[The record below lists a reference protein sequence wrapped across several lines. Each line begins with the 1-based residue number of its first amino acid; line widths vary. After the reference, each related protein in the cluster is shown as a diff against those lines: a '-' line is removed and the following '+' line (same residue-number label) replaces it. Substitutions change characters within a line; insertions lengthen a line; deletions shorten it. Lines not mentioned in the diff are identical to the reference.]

1 MDKKSINELRR
12 RLKKDGCTFTKIC
25 GCYIDD
31 NKNKVTNLDEIFL
44 NLEDEEYFKYLEIA
58 KKVLST
64 NVGNNILELNFPLEE
79 EKPGGHQQFLLG
91 LKKSGLKDQG
101 LLDTFY
107 DMVIEK
113 YNSLGNYLI
122 LLFHDVYD
130 VMTKTTDNNK
140 LDESEEVYEYIICA
154 ICPMVLSKPGLG
166 YNKDKN
172 KISTLNREWFV
183 GMPETGFVF
192 PAFIDRSSDIHSVLM
207 YTADSKNVHTEM
219 IEDILGCREKL
230 TYAQQQDVLTDMVLE
245 VTGEDMVKDVMDTV
259 NIELAQVSDEN
270 PESYVSKEH
279 IKSALEHAGI
289 AENKAVNIG
298 DQYMSSIN
306 TEEVPLIGDIVPN
319 KAQKI
324 VKDNNEKE
332 LLKEEIKDLNR
343 KIASIEET
351 NDNNE
356 QLTVDEGEII
366 ITVNSEKKE
375 LIRRENIDGVNCV
388 VIPVSESDHVKIN

>member
-259 NIELAQVSDEN
+259 NIELAHVSDEN

-324 VKDNNEKE
+324 VKNNNEKE

-375 LIRRENIDGVNCV
+375 LIRRENIDGVNCL

>member
-12 RLKKDGCTFTKIC
+12 RLKKDGCTFTKMC

-31 NKNKVTNLDEIFL
+31 NKNKVTNLDEMFL

-101 LLDTFY
+101 LLDAFY

-207 YTADSKNVHTEM
+207 YTADSKNVHTDM

-259 NIELAQVSDEN
+259 NIELAHVSDEN

>member
-58 KKVLST
+58 T

-259 NIELAQVSDEN
+259 NIELAHVSDEN

-324 VKDNNEKE
+324 VKNNNEKE
-332 LLKEEIKDLNR
+332 LLKEEIKDLNK

>member
-12 RLKKDGCTFTKIC
+12 RLKKDGCTFTKMC

-154 ICPMVLSKPGLG
+154 ICPMVLSKQGLG

-207 YTADSKNVHTEM
+207 YTADSKNVHTDM

-259 NIELAQVSDEN
+259 NIELAHVSDEN

-298 DQYMSSIN
+298 DQYMASIN

>member
-64 NVGNNILELNFPLEE
+64 NVGNNILELNFALEE

-259 NIELAQVSDEN
+259 NIELAHVSDEN

-306 TEEVPLIGDIVPN
+306 TEEVPLIGDIIPN

>member
-154 ICPMVLSKPGLG
+154 ICPMVSSKPGLG

-259 NIELAQVSDEN
+259 NIELAHVSDEN

-324 VKDNNEKE
+324 VKNNNEKE

>member
-12 RLKKDGCTFTKIC
+12 RLKKDGCTFTKMC

-101 LLDTFY
+101 LLDAFY

-192 PAFIDRSSDIHSVLM
+192 PAFIDISSDIHSVLM
-207 YTADSKNVHTEM
+207 YTADSKNVHTDM

-259 NIELAQVSDEN
+259 NIELAHVSDEN

>member
-79 EKPGGHQQFLLG
+79 ETPGGHQQFLLG

-192 PAFIDRSSDIHSVLM
+192 PAFIDRSSEIHSVLM

-259 NIELAQVSDEN
+259 NIELAHVSDEN

-324 VKDNNEKE
+324 VKNNNEKE

>member
-12 RLKKDGCTFTKIC
+12 RLKKDSCTFTKIC

-101 LLDTFY
+101 ILDTFY

>member
-207 YTADSKNVHTEM
+207 YTADSKNVHTDM

-259 NIELAQVSDEN
+259 NIELAHVSDEN

-319 KAQKI
+319 
-324 VKDNNEKE
+324 
-332 LLKEEIKDLNR
+332 L
-343 KIASIEET
+343 S
-351 NDNNE
+351 
-356 QLTVDEGEII
+356 
-366 ITVNSEKKE
+366 
-375 LIRRENIDGVNCV
+375 LIHI
-388 VIPVSESDHVKIN
+388 

>member
-79 EKPGGHQQFLLG
+79 EKPGGYQQFLLG

-259 NIELAQVSDEN
+259 NIELAHVSDEN

>member
-130 VMTKTTDNNK
+130 VMTKTTDDNK

-207 YTADSKNVHTEM
+207 YTADSKNVHTDM

-259 NIELAQVSDEN
+259 NIELAHVSDEN

-351 NDNNE
+351 NNNNE

>member
-113 YNSLGNYLI
+113 YNSPGNYLI

-259 NIELAQVSDEN
+259 NIELAHVSDEN

-306 TEEVPLIGDIVPN
+306 TEEVPLIGDIIPN

>member
-207 YTADSKNVHTEM
+207 YTADSKNVHTDM

-259 NIELAQVSDEN
+259 NIELAHVSDEN

-351 NDNNE
+351 NNNNE

>member
-101 LLDTFY
+101 ILDTFY

-192 PAFIDRSSDIHSVLM
+192 PAFIDRSSDIHLVLM

>member
-1 MDKKSINELRR
+1 MDKKSIGELRR
-12 RLKKDGCTFTKIC
+12 RLKKDSCTFTKIC
-25 GCYIDD
+25 GCYVDD
-31 NKNKVTNLDEIFL
+31 NKNKVTNLDEIFM
-44 NLEDEEYFKYLEIA
+44 NLEDEEYYKYLEIG

-64 NVGNNILELNFPLEE
+64 NVGNNILELNFPIEE
-79 EKPGGHQQFLLG
+79 EQPGGHQQFLMG
-91 LKKSGLKDQG
+91 LKKSALKDQG
-101 LLDTFY
+101 LVDTFY
-107 DMVIEK
+107 DMIIEK
-113 YNSLGNYLI
+113 YDSLGNYLI

-130 VMTKTTDNNK
+130 VMTKTSDNNK

-172 KISTLNREWFV
+172 RISTLNREWFV

-259 NIELAQVSDEN
+259 NIELAHVSDEN

-324 VKDNNEKE
+324 VKNNNEKE

>member
-154 ICPMVLSKPGLG
+154 ICPMFLSKPGLG

-259 NIELAQVSDEN
+259 NIELAHVSDEN

-306 TEEVPLIGDIVPN
+306 TEEVPLIGDIIPN

>member
-31 NKNKVTNLDEIFL
+31 NKNKVTNLYEIFL

-259 NIELAQVSDEN
+259 NIELAHVSDEN

-324 VKDNNEKE
+324 VKNNNEKE

>member
-101 LLDTFY
+101 ILDTFY

>member
-12 RLKKDGCTFTKIC
+12 RLKKDGCTFTKMC

-101 LLDTFY
+101 LLDAFY

-207 YTADSKNVHTEM
+207 YTADSKNVHTDM

-259 NIELAQVSDEN
+259 NIELAHVSDEN

-298 DQYMSSIN
+298 DQYMASIN

>member
-259 NIELAQVSDEN
+259 NIELAHVSDEN

>member
-259 NIELAQVSDEN
+259 NIELAHVLDEN

>member
-101 LLDTFY
+101 ILDTFY

-356 QLTVDEGEII
+356 KLTVDEGEII